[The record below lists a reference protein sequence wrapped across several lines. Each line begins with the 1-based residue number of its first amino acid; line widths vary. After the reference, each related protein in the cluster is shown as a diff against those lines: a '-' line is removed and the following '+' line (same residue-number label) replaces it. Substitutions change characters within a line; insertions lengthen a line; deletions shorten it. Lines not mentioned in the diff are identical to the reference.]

1 MKTKSLYISSSQTGT
16 IVITIGIMEILKR
29 DLHRIAFFRPIIKGK
44 ERVDNNINFMIK
56 HFKLDLK
63 YEDAFV
69 YNVDE
74 FEDLIARDKTD
85 EIIENI
91 IQKYNYLEQNYD
103 FVLIQG
109 LSSFKQFLNYNI
121 NYLIAKNLNSGFINV
136 INAKDRLIEE
146 IQRDIE
152 FETRAVLRAGCNYFS
167 SFINRV
173 DINSISNLKDN
184 NLFVMP
190 EIEELNLPTVF
201 DVIKELDAELILGNK
216 KQLNS
221 IIKQNKVMAMNT
233 EHFLTHIEEGDL
245 IVTSGDRTDVILGV
259 ISANYSKD
267 YPSISAILLTGGLKL
282 ENPFLKLLNS
292 LSRFKI
298 PIFSVSTDTYDTI
311 FNLQKVKAK
320 LSHKNHRKIA
330 LAIGTF
336 HKYIDSNILEN
347 LIDANYSDILT
358 PLMFKYKLFKK
369 ARENIKT
376 IVLPESSDERI
387 LRASEIIIRRGVAK
401 IILLGEK
408 DNIIKHSKSIGLDL
422 SKAIII
428 NPENSFLVKKYGNI
442 LYKLRKDRG
451 LSLDMAFDLITHFNY
466 FATIMVKNGDAD
478 GMVSGAI
485 HTTADTIRPALQ
497 IIKTKPN
504 ISIVSSLFFMSMDT
518 KVLIYADCAIN
529 QNPSPEELAQI
540 AISSA
545 STASSFGI
553 DVKIA
558 MLSYSTGKSGSG
570 LEVDKVIKATQII
583 KELNP
588 NLLIEGPIQYDAA
601 IDPTVAIKKLPNS
614 KVAGEATILI
624 FPDLNTGN
632 NTYKAV
638 QRNSNAIAIGP
649 ILQGL
654 NSPINDLSRGCK
666 VEDIVNTVAITA
678 IQAENNK
685 N

>member
-1 MKTKSLYISSSQTGT
+1 
-16 IVITIGIMEILKR
+16 MEILKR
-29 DLHRIAFFRPIIKGK
+29 NLHRIAFFRPIIKGENK
-44 ERVDNNINFMIK
+44 IENNINFMIK

-63 YEDAFV
+63 YQDAFV
-69 YNVDE
+69 YQIDE
-74 FEDLIARDKTD
+74 FEDLIAQDKTD

-136 INAKDRLIEE
+136 INAKDKVIKD

-152 FETRAVLRAGCNYFS
+152 FENRAILQIGCNYFG
-167 SFINRV
+167 SFIARV
-173 DINSISNLKDN
+173 NLDRIEDFQILKDDN
-184 NLFVMP
+184 IFIIP
-190 EIEELNLPTVF
+190 EIQELNLPTVN
-201 DVIKELDAELILGNK
+201 DVIKELDAQLILGNK
-216 KQLNS
+216 KQLNT
-221 IIKQNKVMAMNT
+221 IIKQNKVVAMNI
-233 EHFLTHIEEGDL
+233 EHFLAYIKEGDL
-245 IVTSGDRTDVILGV
+245 IITSGDRTDVILGA
-259 ISANYSKD
+259 ISANYSKN
-267 YPSISAILLTGGLKL
+267 YPSISAILLTSGLALDKIFL
-282 ENPFLKLLNS
+282 ELLNS
-292 LSRFKI
+292 LTQFRI
-298 PIFSVSTDTYDTI
+298 PILSVSTDTYDTV
-311 FNLQKVKAK
+311 FNLQKVKAR
-320 LSHKNHRKIA
+320 LSHTNHRKIA

-336 HKYIDSNILEN
+336 NKYVNSDILES
-347 LIDANYSDILT
+347 LIDTDCSDILT
-358 PLMFKYKLFKK
+358 PLMFKYRLFQK

-376 IVLPESSDERI
+376 IVLPESGDERI
-387 LRASEIIIRRGVAK
+387 LRASEIIIRSRVAK
-401 IILLGEK
+401 IILLGDK
-408 DNIIKHSKSIGLDL
+408 NQIIKHSKSIGLDI
-422 SKAIII
+422 SKATIV
-428 NPENSFLVKKYGNI
+428 NPNDSYLIKKYGKI
-442 LYKLRKDRG
+442 LYNLRKDRG
-451 LSLDMAFDLITHFNY
+451 LSLDMALDLITHFNY

-478 GMVSGAI
+478 GMVSGAV

-540 AISSA
+540 ALSSV
-545 STASSFGI
+545 STALSFGI
-553 DVKIA
+553 DIKIA
-558 MLSYSTGKSGSG
+558 MLSYSTGESGSG
-570 LEVDKVIKATQII
+570 LDVDKVVKATQII
-583 KELNP
+583 KKLNP
-588 NLLIEGPIQYDAA
+588 NLLIDGPIQYDAA

-614 KVAGEATILI
+614 AVAGEATILI

-654 NSPINDLSRGCK
+654 NNPINDLSRGCK

>member
-1 MKTKSLYISSSQTGT
+1 
-16 IVITIGIMEILKR
+16 MEILKR
-29 DLHRIAFFRPIIKGK
+29 NLHRIAFFRPIIKANK
-44 ERVDNNINFMIK
+44 KIDNNINFMIK

-63 YEDAFV
+63 YKDAFA
-69 YNVDE
+69 YSVDE
-74 FEDLIARDKTD
+74 FEDLISKDKTD
-85 EIIENI
+85 EVIENI

-109 LSSFKQFLNYNI
+109 FSSFKQFLNYNI
-121 NYLIAKNLNSGFINV
+121 NYLIAKNLSSSFINV
-136 INAKDRLIEE
+136 VNAKSRTLDE
-146 IQRDIE
+146 IQRAIE
-152 FETRAVLRAGCNYFS
+152 FENRAILRAGCNYFG
-167 SFINRV
+167 SFVNRV
-173 DINSISNLKDN
+173 DKSIISNLQDKKN
-184 NLFVMP
+184 NRLFIMP
-190 EIEELNLPTVF
+190 DIEELNMPTVF
-201 DVIKELDAELILGNK
+201 DVIKELDAELILGSK

-221 IIKQNKVMAMNT
+221 IIKQNKVMAMNI
-233 EHFLTHIEEGDL
+233 EHFLTHIQEGDL
-245 IVTSGDRTDVILGV
+245 VITSGDRTDVILGV

-267 YPSISAILLTGGLKL
+267 YPSISAILLTGGLTL
-282 ENPFLKLLNS
+282 DISFQKLLNS
-292 LSRFKI
+292 LSRFQI
-298 PIFSVSTDTYDTI
+298 PIFSVSFDTYNTI

-336 HKYIDSNILEN
+336 NKYIDSSILES
-347 LIDANYSDILT
+347 LIDSTCCDILT
-358 PLMFKYKLFKK
+358 PLMFKYHIFKK
-369 ARENIKT
+369 ARDNIKT

-401 IILLGEK
+401 IILLGDKNE
-408 DNIIKHSKSIGLDL
+408 IIKYSKSIGLNL
-422 SKAIII
+422 SKVTII
-428 NPENSFLVKKYGNI
+428 NPKSSILVKKYAKN
-442 LYKLRKDRG
+442 LYKLRKEKG
-451 LSLDMAFDLITHFNY
+451 LTLEMAFDLISHFNY
-466 FATIMVKNGDAD
+466 FATMMVKNGDAD
-478 GMVSGAI
+478 AMVSGAV

-504 ISIVSSLFFMSMDT
+504 ISIISSLFFMSMDT

-529 QNPSPEELAQI
+529 QNPSPEQLAQI

-545 STASSFGI
+545 TTASSFGI

-558 MLSYSTGKSGSG
+558 MLSYSTGESGSG
-570 LEVDKVIKATQII
+570 LEVDKVIKATKII
-583 KELNP
+583 KELRP
-588 NLLIEGPIQYDAA
+588 DILVEGPIQYDAA
-601 IDPTVAIKKLPNS
+601 IDPSVAIKKLPNS

-678 IQAENNK
+678 IQAENN

>member
-1 MKTKSLYISSSQTGT
+1 
-16 IVITIGIMEILKR
+16 
-29 DLHRIAFFRPIIKGK
+29 
-44 ERVDNNINFMIK
+44 
-56 HFKLDLK
+56 
-63 YEDAFV
+63 
-69 YNVDE
+69 
-74 FEDLIARDKTD
+74 
-85 EIIENI
+85 
-91 IQKYNYLEQNYD
+91 
-103 FVLIQG
+103 
-109 LSSFKQFLNYNI
+109 
-121 NYLIAKNLNSGFINV
+121 
-136 INAKDRLIEE
+136 
-146 IQRDIE
+146 
-152 FETRAVLRAGCNYFS
+152 
-167 SFINRV
+167 
-173 DINSISNLKDN
+173 
-184 NLFVMP
+184 
-190 EIEELNLPTVF
+190 
-201 DVIKELDAELILGNK
+201 
-216 KQLNS
+216 
-221 IIKQNKVMAMNT
+221 
-233 EHFLTHIEEGDL
+233 
-245 IVTSGDRTDVILGV
+245 
-259 ISANYSKD
+259 
-267 YPSISAILLTGGLKL
+267 
-282 ENPFLKLLNS
+282 
-292 LSRFKI
+292 
-298 PIFSVSTDTYDTI
+298 
-311 FNLQKVKAK
+311 
-320 LSHKNHRKIA
+320 
-330 LAIGTF
+330 
-336 HKYIDSNILEN
+336 
-347 LIDANYSDILT
+347 
-358 PLMFKYKLFKK
+358 LMFKYKLFKK

-588 NLLIEGPIQYDAA
+588 NLSIEGPIQYDAA